1 MSPTDPVTWWSTTYA
16 SVKRRLAAQDIVH
29 IVQDIAVDR
38 SQLTSTSYSG
48 TFSPASCIDLY
59 WQRNS
64 RRVLLGENKKREVF
78 DDQQPP
84 LLEDRFCWSPASR
97 KSTSYFMHPSRRQ
110 MLELWC
116 VVESMAGRLSAL
128 GQCISKGCRYV
139 YTITVRAQDLNGIFE
154 LG

>member
-1 MSPTDPVTWWSTTYA
+1 
-16 SVKRRLAAQDIVH
+16 
-29 IVQDIAVDR
+29 
-38 SQLTSTSYSG
+38 
-48 TFSPASCIDLY
+48 
-59 WQRNS
+59 
-64 RRVLLGENKKREVF
+64 
-78 DDQQPP
+78 
-84 LLEDRFCWSPASR
+84 
-97 KSTSYFMHPSRRQ
+97 MHPSRRQ